1 MDGKGY
7 EKLMTFII
15 ALYIAKKKKKKDA
28 VCRINCALCSPTQK
42 GRILGSF
49 GHKVCKNIHQ
59 KIFIKNIHRDVFYY
73 IGKKHHDYASNQ
85 AFELSQSLSHQIIIF
100 DIKPMAP
107 LSNQPQDKW
116 NTSQNYQPYWKTRH
130 YLPRNRRKS

>member
-1 MDGKGY
+1 MEKLSSDEKDSIMKNDFNANKTFIIPKNFISMDDKGY

-15 ALYIAKKKKKKDA
+15 ALYIAKKKKDA
-28 VCRINCALCSPTQK
+28 VCRINCALCSPTEK

-59 KIFIKNIHRDVFYY
+59 KIFIKNIHRDFFYY
-73 IGKKHHDYASNQ
+73 IGKKHHDDASNQ

-107 LSNQPQDKW
+107 LSN
-116 NTSQNYQPYWKTRH
+116 
-130 YLPRNRRKS
+130 